1 MKTLTRFIIASTAL
15 VLLNTSA
22 FAQTV
27 EEVTVTAARQEQ
39 SVQDVAISVQAITSE
54 DLQLQHIETA
64 DDLASTVPGFDFT
77 EALGSGVLL
86 KIRGLSFATIGAAGT
101 QPAVTAQNGHQI
113 GNRPFSTIGFYDA
126 DRIEI
131 LEGPQ
136 GTLYGRNSTT
146 GLVNF
151 ITAKPGA
158 DQYVTLTAG
167 ADGLAQVKFATD
179 FELSD
184 STVMRIAG
192 TKLDIDPVVLNTGT
206 GNGVD
211 DRDSYGIRTTIE
223 TAMDERNTLTFQLEK
238 TAVNDNRLNYGLS
251 SCNRDAF
258 FGCDPLT
265 QDFSPHLN
273 RPTMSSGTIAN
284 QFNLL
289 TNINNDDLDLFADT
303 DASRVNSIDQINKDI
318 DAQRKDNFE
327 MASLTNVSELDN
339 LTVTLKATYIDQD
352 YYHLDDNDHSNATV
366 GLTGALAP
374 PTGLVIPELRTYCL
388 GTMTNVANDFAVE
401 CSQVDTQSKQFEI
414 NLVSDFDGPFNFVVG
429 AYNYQDNSRNEYTI
443 QTAAYALL
451 NDFDQHPYL
460 DLFGTFAPTMS
471 TYGGQDFYTNFG
483 GSLAA
488 MADENDTTFLD
499 GNGNNFTDAAIAAIG
514 AALAADAD
522 IGAAIGAGTFTIA
535 NFLTEQPAQ
544 ALAQPELT
552 AAAAAIAGQVQFA
565 TAGAFLQD
573 LVGPGITVACT
584 DANGDNECI
593 KSMPAEAGGLIADQ
607 RTQRDSQAIYGEF
620 YWTPT
625 DNFKVTLGARYM
637 DDRFSTTAM
646 QGLSDTAYSGGAA
659 CLTTDYEA
667 CYQQGS
673 TGSSDKNEEATY
685 KLALQYDYD
694 QGMVYASYVT
704 GNRPSGAN
712 PDATLYPSSESEQ
725 IEIGTRNILFDG
737 AMRLN
742 LTAFRQEVED
752 SQQSIIRFSSAYVEP
767 HDLTHQGLQ
776 LNLQAFVTPTT
787 ILGINALATDST
799 FDTEAPSAATAYGS
813 NAIVAGAAGYTYANG
828 SMSLEPHNPTQAV
841 SFQTVTREQAANIST
856 AAGTATGA
864 AGSFVAIT
872 AFADNNGSIV
882 DPATDIPYGP
892 ASAVAGI
899 TTPVVA
905 ANMDVAMQAFC
916 TPAFGE
922 GICGVGMYS
931 IATDA
936 AGNETYLINS
946 YGDVFALAQNTA
958 DISAFGMATAVGYA
972 PAVQGLGTFQV
983 LQEIG
988 GNMVPGTADLE
999 TNITLTQLY
1008 QAMGG
1013 SGSIT
1018 LSYHYKDK
1026 TYGDIFNAE
1035 RYAIPDTEYF
1045 NLNATYAPDNADWYL
1060 NLWARNIADKRYMNS
1075 IARNSN
1081 LQGGNPFVTFD
1092 QGRKIG
1098 LDFGYNF

>member
-251 SCNRDAF
+251 ACNRDAF
-258 FGCDPLT
+258 FGCNPLT

-289 TNINNDDLDLFADT
+289 TNINNDNLDLFADT

-318 DAQRKDNFE
+318 DSQRKDNFE

-339 LTVTLKATYIDQD
+339 MTVTLKATYIDQD

-366 GLTGALAP
+366 GLNGALAP

-414 NLVSDFDGPFNFVVG
+414 NLVSDFDGPFNFVAG
-429 AYNYQDNSRNEYTI
+429 AYNYQDNSRNQYSI
-443 QTAAYALL
+443 QTAAYVLL
-451 NDFDQHPYL
+451 NDFDQHPYSP
-460 DLFGTFAPTMS
+460 LFGTYATTMN
-471 TYGGQDFYTNFG
+471 TYGGQAFFTNFG
-483 GSLAA
+483 GTLAQLA
-488 MADENDTTFLD
+488 NPASTLVD
-499 GNGNNFTDAAIAAIG
+499 GNGNNAVAATTAAVQ
-514 AALAADAD
+514 AALAADAT
-522 IGAAIGAGTFTIA
+522 IAAAVGAGTFDLALFFAGDAAQAAAQQALTAQAATIA
-535 NFLTEQPAQ
+535 LGATQ
-544 ALAQPELT
+544 
-552 AAAAAIAGQVQFA
+552 AAAV
-565 TAGAFLQD
+565 AFLQD
-573 LVGPGITVACT
+573 TAGPAITAACSAT
-584 DANGDNECI
+584 GTNVCV
-593 KSMPAEAGGLIADQ
+593 KSMPAEAGGLITDQ

-637 DDRFSTTAM
+637 DDRFATTTM
-646 QGLSDTAYSGGAA
+646 QGLSDTAYTGGAA
-659 CLTTDYEA
+659 CLTADYEA

-673 TGSSDKNEEATY
+673 TGSVDKNEEATY

-841 SFQTVTREQAANIST
+841 SFQTVTRAQAEAILTGAATADGTAGSFIAVTGFVDANGAPV
-856 AAGTATGA
+856 AAGTAGA
-864 AGSFVAIT
+864 
-872 AFADNNGSIV
+872 
-882 DPATDIPYGP
+882 
-892 ASAVAGI
+892 
-899 TTPVVA
+899 TPVIA
-905 ANMDVAMQAFC
+905 PNMDDAMQAYC
-916 TPAFGE
+916 TPAFGA
-922 GICGVGMYS
+922 GICSVGMYS

-946 YGDVFALAQNTA
+946 YGDVFALASNVSDT
-958 DISAFGMATAVGYA
+958 SAFGNANSTVGYA
-972 PAVQGLGTFQV
+972 PALQGLGTFQV

-1060 NLWARNIADKRYMNS
+1060 NLWARNIADKRYINS

>member
-327 MASLTNVSELDN
+327 MASITNVSELDN

-366 GLTGALAP
+366 GLTGAFA

-401 CSQVDTQSKQFEI
+401 CSRVDAQSKQFEI
-414 NLVSDFDGPFNFVVG
+414 NLVSDFDGPFNFVAG
-429 AYNYQDNSRNEYTI
+429 AYNYQDNARNEYTI

-451 NDFDQHPYL
+451 NDFDQHPYSQ
-460 DLFGTFAPTMS
+460 LFGTYAPTMN
-471 TYGGQDFYTNFG
+471 TYGGQTFFTNFG
-483 GSLAA
+483 GTLAE
-488 MADENDTTFLD
+488 MADPNSLLVD
-499 GNGNNFTDAAIAAIG
+499 GNNNNAVDAAVAAIG
-514 AALAADAD
+514 AALAGNQTISDA
-522 IGAAIGAGTFTIA
+522 IAAGDFTIA
-535 NFLTEQPAQ
+535 NFLTQQAAQ
-544 ALAQPELT
+544 AAAQPTLT
-552 AAAAAIAGQVQFA
+552 ALATQVALGAQAAAAQ
-565 TAGAFLQD
+565 AFLQD
-573 LVGPGITVACT
+573 VAGPAITVACT
-584 DANGDNECI
+584 VDANGNPDPNGTNVCI

-694 QGMVYASYVT
+694 QGMVYASFVT

-841 SFQTVTREQAANIST
+841 SFQTVTRTQAAAIPT
-856 AAGTATGA
+856 GAATATGA
-864 AGSFVAIT
+864 PGSFVAILGFVDGAGNPVAST
-872 AFADNNGSIV
+872 AAGAQPVFAAD
-882 DPATDIPYGP
+882 
-892 ASAVAGI
+892 
-899 TTPVVA
+899 
-905 ANMDVAMQAFC
+905 MDEAMQAYC
-916 TPAFGE
+916 EPAFGA

-946 YGDVFALAQNTA
+946 YGDVFALAQNTS
-958 DISAFGMATAVGYA
+958 DITAFGLPTTIGYA
-972 PAVQGLGTFQV
+972 PALQGLGTFQV

>member
-1 MKTLTRFIIASTAL
+1 LKTLTRFIIASTTL

-251 SCNRDAF
+251 ACNRDAF
-258 FGCDPLT
+258 FGCNPLT

-289 TNINNDDLDLFADT
+289 TNINNDNLDLFADT

-318 DAQRKDNFE
+318 DSQRKDNFE

-339 LTVTLKATYIDQD
+339 MTVTLKATYIDQD

-366 GLTGALAP
+366 GLNGALAP

-414 NLVSDFDGPFNFVVG
+414 NLVSDFDGPFNFVAG
-429 AYNYQDNSRNEYTI
+429 AYNYQDNSRNQYSI
-443 QTAAYALL
+443 QTAAYVLL
-451 NDFDQHPYL
+451 NDFDQHPYSQ
-460 DLFGTFAPTMS
+460 LFGTYAPTMN
-471 TYGGQDFYTNFG
+471 TYGGQAFFTNFG
-483 GSLAA
+483 GTLAQLA
-488 MADENDTTFLD
+488 NPASALVD
-499 GNGNNFTDAAIAAIG
+499 GNGNNAVAATTAAVQ
-514 AALAADAD
+514 AALAADAT
-522 IGAAIGAGTFTIA
+522 IAAAVGAGT
-535 NFLTEQPAQ
+535 
-544 ALAQPELT
+544 
-552 AAAAAIAGQVQFA
+552 
-565 TAGAFLQD
+565 
-573 LVGPGITVACT
+573 
-584 DANGDNECI
+584 
-593 KSMPAEAGGLIADQ
+593 LI
-607 RTQRDSQAIYGEF
+607 
-620 YWTPT
+620 
-625 DNFKVTLGARYM
+625 
-637 DDRFSTTAM
+637 
-646 QGLSDTAYSGGAA
+646 
-659 CLTTDYEA
+659 
-667 CYQQGS
+667 
-673 TGSSDKNEEATY
+673 
-685 KLALQYDYD
+685 
-694 QGMVYASYVT
+694 
-704 GNRPSGAN
+704 
-712 PDATLYPSSESEQ
+712 
-725 IEIGTRNILFDG
+725 
-737 AMRLN
+737 
-742 LTAFRQEVED
+742 
-752 SQQSIIRFSSAYVEP
+752 
-767 HDLTHQGLQ
+767 
-776 LNLQAFVTPTT
+776 
-787 ILGINALATDST
+787 
-799 FDTEAPSAATAYGS
+799 
-813 NAIVAGAAGYTYANG
+813 
-828 SMSLEPHNPTQAV
+828 
-841 SFQTVTREQAANIST
+841 
-856 AAGTATGA
+856 
-864 AGSFVAIT
+864 
-872 AFADNNGSIV
+872 
-882 DPATDIPYGP
+882 
-892 ASAVAGI
+892 
-899 TTPVVA
+899 
-905 ANMDVAMQAFC
+905 
-916 TPAFGE
+916 
-922 GICGVGMYS
+922 
-931 IATDA
+931 
-936 AGNETYLINS
+936 
-946 YGDVFALAQNTA
+946 
-958 DISAFGMATAVGYA
+958 
-972 PAVQGLGTFQV
+972 
-983 LQEIG
+983 
-988 GNMVPGTADLE
+988 
-999 TNITLTQLY
+999 
-1008 QAMGG
+1008 
-1013 SGSIT
+1013 
-1018 LSYHYKDK
+1018 
-1026 TYGDIFNAE
+1026 
-1035 RYAIPDTEYF
+1035 
-1045 NLNATYAPDNADWYL
+1045 
-1060 NLWARNIADKRYMNS
+1060 
-1075 IARNSN
+1075 
-1081 LQGGNPFVTFD
+1081 
-1092 QGRKIG
+1092 
-1098 LDFGYNF
+1098 

>member
-1 MKTLTRFIIASTAL
+1 M
-15 VLLNTSA
+15 LLNTFA
-22 FAQTV
+22 FSQTV

-39 SVQDVAISVQAITSE
+39 SVQDVAISVQAITGD
-54 DLQLQHIETA
+54 DLALQHIETA

-167 ADGLAQVKFATD
+167 ADGLAQVKFATN

-206 GNGVD
+206 GNEVD
-211 DRDSYGIRTTIE
+211 NRDSFGIRTTIE
-223 TAMDERNTLTFQLEK
+223 TAMDDRNTLTFQLEK

-251 SCNRDAF
+251 ACNRDAF

-284 QFNLL
+284 QFNIL
-289 TNINNDDLDLFADT
+289 TNINNANADLFENT
-303 DASRVNSIDQINKDI
+303 DLTRVNSIDQINKEI
-318 DAQRKDNFE
+318 DSKRKDNFE
-327 MASLTNVSELDN
+327 MASLTNVSELDDF
-339 LTVTLKATYIDQD
+339 TVTLKATYIDQD
-352 YYHLDDNDHSNATV
+352 YYHLDDNDHSNASV

-374 PTGLVIPELRTYCL
+374 PTGLVIPSLRTYCL
-388 GTMTNVANDFAVE
+388 GTMTNVANDFASE
-401 CSQVDTQSKQFEI
+401 CSFVDAQSKQFEI
-414 NLVSDFDGPFNFVVG
+414 NVVSDFDGPFNFVAG

-443 QTAAYALL
+443 QTAAYVLL
-451 NDFDQHPYL
+451 NDFDQHPYSP
-460 DLFGTFAPTMS
+460 LFGTYAPTMN
-471 TYGGQDFYTNFG
+471 TYGGQTFFTNFG
-483 GSLAA
+483 GTLAR
-488 MADENDTTFLD
+488 MADDTETLLVD
-499 GNGNNFTDAAIAAIG
+499 TNGNNAVAAATAAVVTALSQNADIAAAVQAGNFSIPGFLTQNAAQAAAQPALTATAAGIVPG
-514 AALAADAD
+514 AQLAA
-522 IGAAIGAGTFTIA
+522 TI
-535 NFLTEQPAQ
+535 
-544 ALAQPELT
+544 
-552 AAAAAIAGQVQFA
+552 
-565 TAGAFLQD
+565 AFLQD
-573 LVGPGITVACT
+573 TAGPAITLACT
-584 DANGDNECI
+584 DQTTGVNACV
-593 KSMPAEAGGLIADQ
+593 KSMPVEAGGLIADQ

-637 DDRFSTTAM
+637 DDRFHTTAM
-646 QGLSDTAYSGGAA
+646 QGLSDTAYTGGAA

-667 CYQQGS
+667 CYQQGLVAS
-673 TGSSDKNEEATY
+673 NDKNEEASY

-712 PDATLYPSSESEQ
+712 PDATLYPASESEQ

-799 FDTEAPSAATAYGS
+799 FDTEAPSTATAYGS
-813 NAIVAGAAGYTYANG
+813 NRIVAGAAGYTYANG
-828 SMSLEPHNPTQAV
+828 SQSLEPHNPTQAV
-841 SFQTVTREQAANIST
+841 SFETKTRAQAALIPT
-856 AAGTATGA
+856 GAATATGA
-864 AGSFVAIT
+864 TGSFIAVTGFVDANGDPVEAT
-872 AFADNNGSIV
+872 AAG
-882 DPATDIPYGP
+882 
-892 ASAVAGI
+892 AS
-899 TTPVVA
+899 PVIA
-905 ANMDVAMQAFC
+905 ANMDAAMQAYC
-916 TPAFGE
+916 TPAFGA
-922 GICGVGMYS
+922 GICSVGMYS

-946 YGDVFALAQNTA
+946 YGDVFALASNVA
-958 DISAFGMATAVGYA
+958 DTSAFLNPNSTVGYA
-972 PAVQGLGTFQV
+972 PALAGLGTFQV
-983 LQEIG
+983 LEEIG

-1026 TYGDIFNAE
+1026 TFGDIFNAE
-1035 RYAIPDTEYF
+1035 RYAIPDTEYI
-1045 NLNATYAPDNADWYL
+1045 NLNASYAPDNADWYL
-1060 NLWARNIADKRYMNS
+1060 NLWARNIADKRYINS